1 MIQRLNINYD
11 CNGLTYSV
19 SVPTEDENLPYN
31 LAEAFAHIIKQSD
44 TNENIVIQSLIEEFG
59 YNEKQKGGEQ

>member
-19 SVPTEDENLPYN
+19 SVPTEENLPYN

-44 TNENIVIQSLIEEFG
+44 ANENIVIQSLIEEFG